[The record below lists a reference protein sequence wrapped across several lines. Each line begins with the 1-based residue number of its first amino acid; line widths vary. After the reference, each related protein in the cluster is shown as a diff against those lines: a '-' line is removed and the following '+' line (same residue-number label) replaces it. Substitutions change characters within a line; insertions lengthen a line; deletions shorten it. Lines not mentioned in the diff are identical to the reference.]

1 MAFYTAA
8 PALDARW
15 WKLLKSSGMNR
26 WGCQRAG
33 VLNSHAALAGWVPS
47 SLLLLI
53 IFEDRDGPHAAAFN
67 IGRTFTR
74 ACCPDLLNQVVR
86 SCARRKNALWRG
98 PRVAAV
104 GKPTDLVSRT
114 RQAGRKPQGLASQ
127 PA

>member
-53 IFEDRDGPHAAAFN
+53 IFEDRDGPMRRHSTSAGPSLALAAQ
-67 IGRTFTR
+67 IY
-74 ACCPDLLNQVVR
+74 
-86 SCARRKNALWRG
+86 
-98 PRVAAV
+98 
-104 GKPTDLVSRT
+104 
-114 RQAGRKPQGLASQ
+114 
-127 PA
+127 